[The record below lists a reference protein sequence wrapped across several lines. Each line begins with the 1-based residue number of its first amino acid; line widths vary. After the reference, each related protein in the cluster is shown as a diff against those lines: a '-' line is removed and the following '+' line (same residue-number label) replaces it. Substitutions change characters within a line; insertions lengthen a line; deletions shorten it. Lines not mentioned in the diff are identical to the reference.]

1 MTEEEEGEGGRRGG
15 GGDFSGSIFYM
26 IFIVSPSIC
35 SLLVSIVLFVTKCF
49 YCTRKGYTEFSHV
62 SLGYRL

>member
-1 MTEEEEGEGGRRGG
+1 MRGGG

-49 YCTRKGYTEFSHV
+49 YCTRKGYTEFRGGGTCSGV
-62 SLGYRL
+62 GGAQE